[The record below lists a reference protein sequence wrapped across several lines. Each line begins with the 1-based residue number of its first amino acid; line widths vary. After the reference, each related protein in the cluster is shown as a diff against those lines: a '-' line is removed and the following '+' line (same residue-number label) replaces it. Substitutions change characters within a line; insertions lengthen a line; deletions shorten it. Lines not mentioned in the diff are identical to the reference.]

1 MVVPEVEVVVFLYR
15 VHLAL
20 ISTLFCFYVPVI
32 AVEYIRMVFVLNGS
46 VSVVVAPHLL
56 DQNVGVYFGFVVKH
70 LLALL
75 TCVLIL
81 NVHFSVV

>member
-1 MVVPEVEVVVFLYR
+1 MVVPEVEIVVFLYR

-20 ISTLFCFYVPVI
+20 ISTLFCFNVLVF

-46 VSVVVAPHLL
+46 VSVVVASHLL
-56 DQNVGVYFGFVVKH
+56 DQNVRVYFGFVVKH
-70 LLALL
+70 LLALP

-81 NVHFSVV
+81 NVHFGVV